1 MPADGITLL
10 VEDESPVR
18 AFAARA
24 LRLRGYMV
32 LEADCGERALEI
44 IEDVDLW
51 VDIFVTDVIMLGLD
65 GPTWV
70 RQALLNQP
78 ETQFI
83 FMSGY
88 AQDYLADQQAI
99 LCRSGFLPKPFSHS
113 QLAQTV

>member
-44 IEDVDLW
+44 NEDVDLR

-65 GPTWV
+65 GPIWM

-88 AQDYLADQQAI
+88 AQDYFADQQAI

>member
-1 MPADGITLL
+1 
-10 VEDESPVR
+10 
-18 AFAARA
+18 
-24 LRLRGYMV
+24 MV

-44 IEDVDLW
+44 IEDVDLL
-51 VDIFVTDVIMLGLD
+51 VDIFVTDVIMLGMD
-65 GPTWV
+65 CPTWV

-88 AQDYLADQQAI
+88 AQDYFADQQAI

-113 QLAQTV
+113 NWPRRCEASWLTAQHYPRLSHRVRSQ